1 MTTEPVITIKLL
13 NEIAQDKKY
22 IDGLIELINEYDPD
36 KSWTEQRDFRSRII
50 DLISDIFDRVKKRS
64 K

>member
-1 MTTEPVITIKLL
+1 MSREPIITIKLL
-13 NEIAQDKKY
+13 NEISQDKKY
-22 IDGLIELINEYDPD
+22 INGLIKLINEYDSD
-36 KSWTEQRDFRSRII
+36 KSWTEQRDFRSRIV